1 MGLRS
6 RSRSRVYDLKRRI
19 AVGGMGEVYEG
30 FAPELDRPVAIKR
43 VLDADT
49 SDENLRLLFLRE
61 VAVAATLEH
70 HHVVEVIDA
79 GTQGAELFL
88 VMEYVDGPSL
98 AEVLD
103 ALYRQG
109 RLLPVDL
116 ACGIVS
122 QVAVGLSHAH
132 ERSMPDGT
140 PLGIIHRDVAVENV
154 LLTQAGIPKLVDFG
168 LAKLTGHSLTEPGVV
183 RGRPR
188 TLSPEQA
195 RGDKVTARSD
205 IFSLGAVMF
214 ELVSGEQLYPNEATA
229 SLLFKVAAGDY
240 EPIAPRVPEGTDPDL
255 VRILERALAV
265 DPEQRYGS
273 ARQMV
278 RELDAFRAARGLRM
292 SSRALA
298 QLVGEVLPTIESRRG
313 SPHPGELDNSRIELP
328 ADPVGLEVDAP
339 EPDQNL
345 RDEVGMSGV
354 RGPPSR
360 RPSGEV
366 DPSRRTPPPSSPDEE
381 AEWDTEPPSARSG
394 SESESG
400 SGSGSGRHRRSSALT
415 DEELRSWGLTSDI
428 SGLTTPDPRAEAS
441 GDQARSVS
449 DPNAGPGSNPPS
461 LADQLS
467 APAGMLDS
475 SLPRPRRPAAMSG
488 DERVARRWTLYAW
501 AVAAVAALSGVLTF
515 FVQD

>member
-1 MGLRS
+1 
-6 RSRSRVYDLKRRI
+6 
-19 AVGGMGEVYEG
+19 MGEVYEG
-30 FAPELDRPVAIKR
+30 TAEQLQRPVAVKR

-49 SDENLRLLFLRE
+49 TDENLRLLFLRE

-79 GTQGAELFL
+79 GSQGLELYL

-103 ALYRQG
+103 ALYRRG

-122 QVAVGLSHAH
+122 QVAVGLAHAH
-132 ERSMPDGT
+132 ERSLPDGT

-154 LLTQAGIPKLVDFG
+154 LISSGGVPKLVDFG

-205 IFSLGAVMF
+205 IFSLGAVLF
-214 ELVSGEQLYPNEATA
+214 ELVSGEQLYPNESTA

-240 EPIAPRVPEGTDPDL
+240 VPVGQRVPAGTDPDL
-255 VRILERALAV
+255 VRIIERSVAV
-265 DPEQRYGS
+265 DPQRRYGS

-298 QLVGEVLPTIESRRG
+298 RLVAELMPAIEDRRG
-313 SPHPGELDNSRIELP
+313 TPHPGELEGTEIVLSP
-328 ADPVGLEVDAP
+328 DPEGLSVEAPVPDA
-339 EPDQNL
+339 NL
-345 RDEVGMSGV
+345 RDEVDLGPRPARGVTRSRPRIPSEAPTELHPWGM
-354 RGPPSR
+354 
-360 RPSGEV
+360 
-366 DPSRRTPPPSSPDEE
+366 T
-381 AEWDTEPPSARSG
+381 
-394 SESESG
+394 
-400 SGSGSGRHRRSSALT
+400 T
-415 DEELRSWGLTSDI
+415 DLRSR
-428 SGLTTPDPRAEAS
+428 P
-441 GDQARSVS
+441 SVS
-449 DPNAGPGSNPPS
+449 DDDAAAAADVRRTSGGATSASS
-461 LADQLS
+461 LADELQ
-467 APAGMLDS
+467 APVGVLDS
-475 SLPRPRRPAAMSG
+475 SLPRPRNPARMSD
-488 DERVARRWTLYAW
+488 DERAARGWLVYAI
-501 AVAAVAALSGVLTF
+501 AVGVAAVASGVL
-515 FVQD
+515 VYLA

>member
-1 MGLRS
+1 MGLRPRTS
-6 RSRSRVYDLKRRI
+6 PRVYDLKRRI
-19 AVGGMGEVYEG
+19 AIGGMGEVYEG
-30 FAPELDRPVAIKR
+30 AAPDLGRPVAVKR

-70 HHVVEVIDA
+70 HHVVEVLDA
-79 GTQGAELFL
+79 GSQGPELFL

-122 QVAVGLSHAH
+122 QVAVGLAHAH
-132 ERSMPDGT
+132 ERCMPDGT

-154 LLTQAGIPKLVDFG
+154 LIGTNGVPKLVDFG

-195 RGDKVTARSD
+195 RGDRVTVRSD
-205 IFSLGAVMF
+205 IFSLGAVLF
-214 ELVSGEQLYPNEATA
+214 ELMSGEQLYPNESTA
-229 SLLFKVAAGDY
+229 SLLFKVAAGEY
-240 EPIAPRVPEGTDPDL
+240 APVAARVPEDTDPDL
-255 VRILERALAV
+255 VRIVERALAI
-265 DPEQRYGS
+265 DPEERYGS

-298 QLVGEVLPTIESRRG
+298 KLVVELMPSILDRRG
-313 SPHPGELDNSRIELP
+313 TPHPGELEGTRVELP
-328 ADPVGLEVDAP
+328 ADPAGLAVDAP
-339 EPDQNL
+339 RPDPNL
-345 RDEVGMSGV
+345 RDEVEVHVM
-354 RGPPSR
+354 RGPASR
-360 RPSGEV
+360 
-366 DPSRRTPPPSSPDEE
+366 
-381 AEWDTEPPSARSG
+381 RSG
-394 SESESG
+394 SLPSPSSG
-400 SGSGSGRHRRSSALT
+400 AAPELDRATPELDRAAPTGGPGIPPSGPAS
-415 DEELRSWGLTSDI
+415 DLRSWGLTSDI
-428 SGLTTPDPRAEAS
+428 GRTSSGGSSGSATTVREPSP
-441 GDQARSVS
+441 VS
-449 DPNAGPGSNPPS
+449 TEGPADSLPPT

-467 APAGMLDS
+467 SPAGVVDS
-475 SLPRPRRPAAMSG
+475 SLPRPRRPARMTH
-488 DERVARRWTLYAW
+488 DELTARRWTIYAW
-501 AVAAVAALSGVLTF
+501 GVVAAAALAGLAVFWQS
-515 FVQD
+515 

>member
-6 RSRSRVYDLKRRI
+6 RSAPRAYRLHRRI
-19 AVGGMGEVYEG
+19 ATGGMGEVYEG
-30 FAPELDRPVAIKR
+30 TADELHRPVAVKR

-49 SDENLRLLFLRE
+49 TDENLRLLFLRE

-79 GTQGAELFL
+79 GSQGLELYL

-122 QVAVGLSHAH
+122 QVAVGLAHAH
-132 ERSMPDGT
+132 ERSLPDGT

-154 LLTQAGIPKLVDFG
+154 LIGSGGVPKLVDFG

-205 IFSLGAVMF
+205 IFSLGAVLF
-214 ELVSGEQLYPNEATA
+214 ELVSGEQLYPNESTA

-240 EPIAPRVPEGTDPDL
+240 VPVHQRVPSGTDPDL
-255 VRILERALAV
+255 VRIIERSVAV
-265 DPEQRYGS
+265 DPQRRYGS

-298 QLVGEVLPTIESRRG
+298 RLVAELMPAIEDRRG
-313 SPHPGELDNSRIELP
+313 TPHPGELEGTQIVLS
-328 ADPVGLEVDAP
+328 ADPEGLSVEAPAPDA
-339 EPDQNL
+339 NL
-345 RDEVGMSGV
+345 RDEVDLDALQAQRDRAATSSRPRIPSEAPTELHPWGMTTDLRRQPELRERVAAGASAG
-354 RGPPSR
+354 RLRQEPPDGGR
-360 RPSGEV
+360 RPSG
-366 DPSRRTPPPSSPDEE
+366 
-381 AEWDTEPPSARSG
+381 
-394 SESESG
+394 
-400 SGSGSGRHRRSSALT
+400 
-415 DEELRSWGLTSDI
+415 
-428 SGLTTPDPRAEAS
+428 AS
-441 GDQARSVS
+441 TAS
-449 DPNAGPGSNPPS
+449 S
-461 LADQLS
+461 LADELQ
-467 APAGMLDS
+467 APVGVLDS
-475 SLPRPRRPAAMSG
+475 SLPRPRSPARLSE
-488 DERVARRWTLYAW
+488 DERAARGWLLYAL
-501 AVAAVAALSGVLTF
+501 AVGLAAVVGGVWVYLA
-515 FVQD
+515 

>member
-1 MGLRS
+1 MGLRP
-6 RSRSRVYDLKRRI
+6 RSVPRVYDLHRRI
-19 AVGGMGEVYEG
+19 AIGGMGEVYEG
-30 FAPELDRPVAIKR
+30 TAEELGRSVAVKR

-70 HHVVEVIDA
+70 HHVVEVLDA
-79 GTQGAELFL
+79 GSQGVELYL

-122 QVAVGLSHAH
+122 QVAVGLAHAH
-132 ERSMPDGT
+132 ERSLPDGT

-154 LLTQAGIPKLVDFG
+154 LIGTDGVPKLVDFG

-205 IFSLGAVMF
+205 IFSLGAVLF
-214 ELVSGEQLYPNEATA
+214 ELVSGEQLYPNESTA
-229 SLLFKVAAGDY
+229 SLLFKVAAGEY
-240 EPIAPRVPEGTDPDL
+240 APVAPRVPEGTDPDL
-255 VRILERALAV
+255 VRIIQRSLAV
-265 DPEQRYGS
+265 TPEDRYGS

-298 QLVGEVLPTIESRRG
+298 RLIGDLMPSIEDRRG
-313 SPHPGELDNSRIELP
+313 TPHPGELEGSRIVLP
-328 ADPVGLEVDAP
+328 ADPEGLAVEAPAPDA
-339 EPDQNL
+339 NL
-345 RDEVGMSGV
+345 RDEVDVSV
-354 RGPPSR
+354 LRGPASR
-360 RPSGEV
+360 RPTADLDRQGSEEETIRAPSGSA
-366 DPSRRTPPPSSPDEE
+366 PPGGSPGLRGAPTPPPRTRHP
-381 AEWDTEPPSARSG
+381 EPSDG
-394 SESESG
+394 
-400 SGSGSGRHRRSSALT
+400 
-415 DEELRSWGLTSDI
+415 ELRPWGMTSDI
-428 SGLTTPDPRAEAS
+428 NGPSAPGPRSNPGGGASSPRVIEPGERPAS
-441 GDQARSVS
+441 G
-449 DPNAGPGSNPPS
+449 S

-467 APAGMLDS
+467 APVGMLDS
-475 SLPRPRRPAAMSG
+475 SLPRPRSPARMTG
-488 DERVARRWTLYAW
+488 DERAARWWVVYAW
-501 AVAAVAALSGVLTF
+501 TVGALAMASGAVVYLGG
-515 FVQD
+515 